1 MVRTAACSSGARRAA
16 CCAQGAA
23 NSVHSTVVSLA
34 KVARQNAQ
42 QVGYGIRLG
51 PRPAAVREPRPGCS
65 EGALLPDSLS
75 STLVPER
82 ANTRLRVEATCKHAS
97 RRHGTVPERLR
108 SPRCKRPES
117 QYNGVQATGASAD
130 KPTTEC
136 SPAHP
141 AHCPTL
147 RRAQKLRTEP
157 QALTGTRRTFHER
170 ADDQKTTRSAP
181 DRIVGQ
187 LGLATRRRVG
197 QATRPRVG
205 NTPHRFAKPSQAHRA
220 PRQPLSAP
228 IRPTHERASPRSSAR
243 AARACA
249 HTQTARRGVRL
260 PPSRLTPR
268 RRHTQTRGAPFTS
281 RADHQRPTRSA
292 REGLSLW
299 SVRCIERRYNRPS

>member
-1 MVRTAACSSGARRAA
+1 MARTAACSSGARRAA
-16 CCAQGAA
+16 CCAEGAA

-34 KVARQNAQ
+34 KVAGQNAQ
-42 QVGYGIRLG
+42 QAGYGIRLG

-136 SPAHP
+136 SPAL
-141 AHCPTL
+141 CPTL

-157 QALTGTRRTFHER
+157 QVLTGTRRTFHER

-187 LGLATRRRVG
+187 LGATPLRKAFSGASSPAPAAVG
-197 QATRPRVG
+197 T
-205 NTPHRFAKPSQAHRA
+205 H
-220 PRQPLSAP
+220 
-228 IRPTHERASPRSSAR
+228 PTHPRARKPYAAAHAPPEPVHTRQRLAGVCACPRA
-243 AARACA
+243 
-249 HTQTARRGVRL
+249 V
-260 PPSRLTPR
+260 
-268 RRHTQTRGAPFTS
+268 
-281 RADHQRPTRSA
+281 
-292 REGLSLW
+292 
-299 SVRCIERRYNRPS
+299 

>member
-1 MVRTAACSSGARRAA
+1 VARTAACSSGARRAA

-34 KVARQNAQ
+34 KVAGQNARQ
-42 QVGYGIRLG
+42 AGYGIRLG

-97 RRHGTVPERLR
+97 RRHGTVPEHLR
-108 SPRCKRPES
+108 SHRCKRPES

-187 LGLATRRRVG
+187 LGA
-197 QATRPRVG
+197 RVG

-228 IRPTHERASPRSSAR
+228 IRPTHERASP
-243 AARACA
+243 
-249 HTQTARRGVRL
+249 TQQRARRQSPCTHANGSPGCAPAPEPSDAAPQAHPDARRTFHEPRG
-260 PPSRLTPR
+260 PPETDAERA
-268 RRHTQTRGAPFTS
+268 RG
-281 RADHQRPTRSA
+281 
-292 REGLSLW
+292 
-299 SVRCIERRYNRPS
+299 SVSIVSSMHRTITNEALYC